1 MNSIVKERRLRAGA
15 FCISEKED
23 LTIEKYPD
31 LEPTLELEREGD
43 TRPDDMA
50 DEILTLNENGKPIVV
65 EVEDD
70 PEPEETEEPADV
82 EYD

>member
-1 MNSIVKERRLRAGA
+1 M
-15 FCISEKED
+15 
-23 LTIEKYPD
+23 EKYPD
-31 LEPTLELEREGD
+31 LEPNLELEREGD

-50 DEILTLNENGKPIVV
+50 DEILTLNEYGKPVVV

-70 PEPEETEEPADV
+70 SEEMEEPTDV

>member
-1 MNSIVKERRLRAGA
+1 MDKH
-15 FCISEKED
+15 
-23 LTIEKYPD
+23 PD

-50 DEILTLNENGKPIVV
+50 DEILTLNENGKPVVV
-65 EVEDD
+65 EVKDD

>member
-1 MNSIVKERRLRAGA
+1 MK
-15 FCISEKED
+15 
-23 LTIEKYPD
+23 KYLDP
-31 LEPTLELEREGD
+31 EPNLELEREGD
-43 TRPDDMA
+43 KRPDDME
-50 DEILTLNENGKPIVV
+50 DEILTLDENGKPVVV